1 MFALCACK
9 ECAKLCTIHWPEKKA
24 SGSFVISFHV
34 RNKNLEL
41 EDGFLNIY
49 QYLALVTFSTYVPR
63 FIFTFFYTTFNLQVT
78 MFNISLT

>member
-41 EDGFLNIY
+41 ADGFLNIY
-49 QYLALVTFSTYVPR
+49 QYLALVTFSTY
-63 FIFTFFYTTFNLQVT
+63 ICSQIYLHFFLH
-78 MFNISLT
+78 NI